1 MPKLKY
7 ALYTGCTAK
16 ESTPE
21 LLSSTLAVAKKL
33 DIELVDLVEASCC
46 GASHLQ
52 DFDEVLSLT
61 LNARNICYAEQRGLD
76 VITICNTCQ
85 LNLVTTKERL
95 DHDPEMKAKVNEALA
110 EFGLEY
116 KGTSQ
121 VRHFL
126 YALIDDYG
134 LDRLREQ
141 VTQPL
146 KSHNIAPFYGCH
158 NIRPSHLHHKHN
170 APQPELEVSE
180 GGGEVSYESEE
191 FLGKYNHHEN
201 PYAPT
206 SLDELIK
213 ALEGN
218 TVDYDSKNK
227 CCGFHVD
234 LQAPETSNALSG
246 TALLDAIDNNAD
258 LMVTPCPLC
267 QLNMDLK
274 QDSAGKQ
281 LGRDIELP
289 VLHMPQMVA
298 LALGCKPEEIGLDHN
313 VTKATHLMYEI

>member
-1 MPKLKY
+1 MSNLKY
-7 ALYTGCTAK
+7 ALYTGCTAR

-33 DIELVDLVEASCC
+33 GIEIVLLDEASCC

-52 DFDEVLSLT
+52 DFDEFLSLV
-61 LNARNICYAEQRGLD
+61 LNARNICYAEKLGLPM
-76 VITICNTCQ
+76 ITICNTCQ
-85 LNLVTTKERL
+85 LNTAMTKERL
-95 DHDPEMKAKVNEALA
+95 DNDPKLKAKVNEKLA
-110 EFGLEY
+110 EVGLEY
-116 KGTSQ
+116 KGTVS

-134 LDRLREQ
+134 LENISAK
-141 VTQPL
+141 VEKPL
-146 KSHNIAPFYGCH
+146 SHFNIAPFYGCH
-158 NIRPSHLHHKHN
+158 NIRPSELHHTQN
-170 APQPELEVSE
+170 TPPSMAA
-180 GGGEVSYESEE
+180 E
-191 FLGKYNHHEN
+191 FGVDDIVTEPLMEKYSGEN
-201 PYAPT
+201 PYVPT
-206 SLDELIK
+206 SLDSLIE

-218 TVDYDSKNK
+218 SVDYESKNK

-246 TALLDAIDNNAD
+246 TALADAIDNNAD

-281 LGRDIELP
+281 LGRDLELP

-298 LALGCKPEEIGLDHN
+298 LALGCTAEEIGLKYN
-313 VTKATHLMYEI
+313 VTKATELM